1 MLRGVTLSQYWGQ
14 HWLAVMRPEDDDG
27 RATCD
32 LTVRR
37 VMIPSMESRVL
48 GPGWGRHNTSKDSL
62 ERLHEAA
69 SKIWKII
76 LLFYTL

>member
-1 MLRGVTLSQYWGQ
+1 M
-14 HWLAVMRPEDDDG
+14 

-32 LTVRR
+32 VTVKR

-62 ERLHEAA
+62 EQQHEAA

-76 LLFYTL
+76 IYFYTL